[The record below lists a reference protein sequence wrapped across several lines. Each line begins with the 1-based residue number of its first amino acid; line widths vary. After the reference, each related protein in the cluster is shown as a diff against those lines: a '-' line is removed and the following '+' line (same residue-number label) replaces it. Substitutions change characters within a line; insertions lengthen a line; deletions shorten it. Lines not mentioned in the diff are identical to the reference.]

1 MDSVFYPEHQQV
13 SRNMWTEGD
22 RYSQYNHG
30 PRGYIHGP
38 SRIRS
43 YGPSRIH
50 S

>member
-30 PRGYIHGP
+30 P